1 MKNKLSLILILFF
14 SIFVF
19 SCWYKKIIE
28 KNDGTVAINEVKIN
42 GDKRVGYIIKNDI
55 FLSTA
60 SGSENLININL
71 NIKKF
76 KEVKNKNV
84 SGKIEKYSIRLD
96 ANVEVTNVQRKS
108 IFTRAFSTSTD
119 YEVMSNHSDTISNE
133 KNAVEISANQI
144 SEDIV
149 RFINIYFQSK

>member
-1 MKNKLSLILILFF
+1 
-14 SIFVF
+14 
-19 SCWYKKIIE
+19 
-28 KNDGTVAINEVKIN
+28 
-42 GDKRVGYIIKNDI
+42 
-55 FLSTA
+55 
-60 SGSENLININL
+60 NINL